1 MTWEFKHVPTGVVF
15 YDRQRMLE
23 GVSVGDYGKENN
35 IKADFLG
42 LRKEINGV
50 EHGAINLQEKW
61 VVTVSTQKGCQCNCD
76 FCDVPKLGFH
86 GNLSTDEILD
96 QVWAGL
102 ESGQCRDTKR
112 LNVHYARMGEPS
124 YNDYVLSAAIG
135 LRTVVKFARVDAA
148 IIHPV
153 VSTMLPANNPELRQ
167 FLREWCDIKNRRQR
181 GEAGL
186 QFSIQSTDEEQ
197 RRQMFHGLSLP
208 LEEIADIGRN
218 LQAPI
223 GRKYT
228 LNFALTADSII
239 NADKLKELFSPT
251 RFIVKLTPIHQTHT
265 ALSSGY
271 DVGTSYEKFDVY
283 ANFEKPLLAAGFDVI
298 VFVPSKE
305 EEDGRITCGNA
316 ILSEAAA

>member
-1 MTWEFKHVPTGVVF
+1 MTWKYKNVPTGVVF

-35 IKADFLG
+35 IKADFLE
-42 LRKEINGV
+42 LHKEINGV
-50 EHGAINLQEKW
+50 KHGTVNLQEKW
-61 VVTVSTQKGCQCNCD
+61 VVTVSTQKGCPCNCD

-102 ESGQCRDTKR
+102 ESGQCSTTKR
-112 LNVHYARMGEPS
+112 LNIHFARMGEPT

-135 LRTVVKFARVDAA
+135 LRTVVKFVRADAA

-153 VSTMLPANNPELRQ
+153 VSTMLPANNSELRQ

-197 RRQMFHGLSLP
+197 RRQMFRGLSLP

-228 LNFALTADSII
+228 LNFAVTADSII
-239 NADKLKELFSPT
+239 DSDKLRELFSPT
-251 RFIVKLTPIHQTHT
+251 KFIVKLTPIHQTAT

-283 ANFEKPLLAAGFDVI
+283 AKFEKPLIAAGFDVI

-305 EEDGRITCGNA
+305 EEEGRITCGNA
-316 ILSEAAA
+316 ILSEVAP